1 MEEPNFESLL
11 SELDL
16 RDMAGFTRNF
26 VEDLRNALNTEL
38 DWKKKLTGV
47 ACYAWEWAVREQA
60 DCS

>member
-38 DWKKKLTGV
+38 DL
-47 ACYAWEWAVREQA
+47 E
-60 DCS
+60 